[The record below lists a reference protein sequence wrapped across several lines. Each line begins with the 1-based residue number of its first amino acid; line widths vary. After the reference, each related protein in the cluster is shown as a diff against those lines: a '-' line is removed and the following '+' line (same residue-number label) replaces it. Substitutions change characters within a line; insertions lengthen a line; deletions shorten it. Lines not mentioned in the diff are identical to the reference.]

1 MMEELKNGNHKLQ
14 MMNVALEE
22 NLVTKL
28 TNLKD
33 DFESKT
39 KEIMHQIEDLSKKM
53 EEIAEEDDEYY
64 DQEESD

>member
-1 MMEELKNGNHKLQ
+1 MMEELINGNHKLQ

-64 DQEESD
+64 D

>member
-1 MMEELKNGNHKLQ
+1 MEELKNGNHKLQ

-64 DQEESD
+64 D

>member
-1 MMEELKNGNHKLQ
+1 MEELKNGNHKLQ

-22 NLVTKL
+22 NFVTKL

-64 DQEESD
+64 D

>member
-1 MMEELKNGNHKLQ
+1 

-64 DQEESD
+64 D

>member
-64 DQEESD
+64 D

>member
-1 MMEELKNGNHKLQ
+1 MMEELKNGSHRLQ

-33 DFESKT
+33 NFESKT
-39 KEIMHQIEDLSKKM
+39 KEIMDQIEDLGKKM
-53 EEIAEEDDEYY
+53 DEIAEEDDEYY
-64 DQEESD
+64 D